1 MATGYAAAAAAPVAA
16 PVQETW
22 GTRKRLEHELTHLDQ
37 SGLDELLDRALKMGN
52 GPHFIAK
59 FHPQAGWLW
68 PQWHGT
74 VLQKCAAPAGIMML
88 VSIILVLAME
98 PVRLEGDHKWT
109 ILEVPSEKDA
119 VVARLRGFTTMWG
132 YLLTMA
138 TFVNSFFLSQ
148 AYGFWLAT
156 KGNVRKV
163 QGRLNDLG
171 MLLATHAQRD
181 ASTGKFTPESRE
193 LLDDVGRWVRLFNIL
208 FYAGIVRPA
217 RGDGG
222 ASFSLL
228 GTERGLEALLARDA
242 LTKHEHTL
250 LVDNPRLSETQRHSA
265 VLEWIVARFVD
276 AHRAGMLLGGA
287 GLEMRF
293 LEEAC
298 KLRASAGSI
307 GDDAAARMPLAYVH
321 LVQLLVDTLVFFAP
335 FALYPK
341 LGVLTVLLSPIL
353 VIFYRGF
360 LQLSKSLLDPFGN
373 EDSTDENLSIGTL
386 LCETNAGSLRWSAA
400 IEELPFQLS
409 KERAAKPFSSL
420 LG

>member
-1 MATGYAAAAAAPVAA
+1 MAATTPKAN
-16 PVQETW
+16 W
-22 GTRKRLEHELTHLDQ
+22 GTRQRLEHELSHLDQ

-52 GPHFIAK
+52 GPRFIAK

-68 PQWHGT
+68 RRWHGT
-74 VLQKCAAPAGIMML
+74 VLQKCAAPAGFMMI
-88 VSIILVLAME
+88 VSIMLVLAME

-109 ILEVPSEKDA
+109 IFEVPNPDDTM
-119 VVARLRGFTTMWG
+119 VARLRGFTTMWG

-171 MLLATHAQRD
+171 MLLATHAERD
-181 ASTGKFTPESRE
+181 AGTGRFSTGSRE
-193 LLDDVGRWVRLFNIL
+193 LLQDVARWVRLFHML
-208 FYAGIVRPA
+208 FWAGHVRPA
-217 RGDGG
+217 RGDEG
-222 ASFSLL
+222 ASFSVLR
-228 GTERGLEALLARDA
+228 TERGLAALLARDA

-250 LVDNPRLSETQRHSA
+250 LVHNPRLPETQRHNA
-265 VLEWIVARFVD
+265 VLEWIVTRFVD
-276 AHRAGMLLGGA
+276 AHRSGMLLGGP
-287 GLEMRF
+287 GLETRF

-298 KLRASAGSI
+298 KLRATCASI
-307 GDDAAARMPLAYVH
+307 ADDAVARMPLAYVH

-373 EDSTDENLSIGTL
+373 EDSTDENFSIGTL
-386 LCETNAGSLRWSAA
+386 ICETNAGSLRWSGA
-400 IEELPFQLS
+400 IEELPFQPT
-409 KERAAKPFSSL
+409 KERAGKSFSSL
-420 LG
+420 LR